1 MGPVREA
8 WTDERLDDLNRRVDL
23 GFRELREDI
32 NRRFD
37 VVESRLDGMDAGQR
51 STDARLDGIQRAM
64 MQMTVAM
71 TAAILAG
78 FGAITALIATQ
89 L

>member
-1 MGPVREA
+1 MEPVREA
-8 WTDERLDDLNRRVDL
+8 WTDERLDDLNHRVEL

-37 VVESRLDGMDAGQR
+37 AVESRLDGMDAGQGR
-51 STDARLDGIQRAM
+51 TDARLDGIQRAM
-64 MQMTVAM
+64 MQMTAAM